1 MDDTETFK
9 SLKTVFE
16 EADASH
22 KLADGDLA
30 DRLADAVKIVLNAAL
45 YSLLFPAGYFFHV
58 GALLLTYALD
68 KYQHLRRLRP
78 PKARDPSIVIAAAL
92 DVCAWKCVGAR
103 PLSHFRLRFT
113 VGVLVPPF
121 DNVMEEANGEFPRAS
136 TRASRSTTRCAARA
150 GRRDRRL

>member
-1 MDDTETFK
+1 MRPRQFSTKLNIQLSVWQIRLSNWGRKAPQEYVDDTQTFQ

-30 DRLADAVKIVLNAAL
+30 DRLADAVKIILNAAL

-78 PKARDPSIVIAAAL
+78 PKARDPHDRHCRCFGCPVLCEINQ
-92 DVCAWKCVGAR
+92 CVGC
-103 PLSHFRLRFT
+103 PIILHY
-113 VGVLVPPF
+113 GY
-121 DNVMEEANGEFPRAS
+121 
-136 TRASRSTTRCAARA
+136 SR
-150 GRRDRRL
+150 